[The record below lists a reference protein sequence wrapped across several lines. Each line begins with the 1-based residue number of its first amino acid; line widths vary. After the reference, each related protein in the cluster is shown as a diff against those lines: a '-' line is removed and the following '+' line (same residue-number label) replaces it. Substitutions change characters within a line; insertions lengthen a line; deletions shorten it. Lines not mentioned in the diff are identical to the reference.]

1 MSVRSLSVLA
11 GAASVLAL
19 GGCMSM
25 PSMRTAEAPA
35 ERVRPAQQARPAPL
49 EPVPAGRVAQ
59 APLPPPGEAG
69 ASPTDP
75 ALAQTGATGTGL
87 EAAAAALDRAPGDP
101 AAASASG
108 GASASEAAS
117 APAAPAVQ
125 VGRTD
130 LIGGWKLAS
139 GGESC
144 QLTMVM
150 TTWTGGYRAST
161 RGCSSPALKN
171 VSAWNLNGSQVT
183 LMDDSGATVARLY
196 PSSKSQFEGQT
207 GGGQAVSVS
216 R

>member
-25 PSMRTAEAPA
+25 MPSQRTAEAPA
-35 ERVRPAQQARPAPL
+35 ARVRPVPARPAPL
-49 EPVPAGRVAQ
+49 EPVPAGEVAQ
-59 APLPPPGEAG
+59 TPLPPPGEAH
-69 ASPTDP
+69 P
-75 ALAQTGATGTGL
+75 ALAQPGPAGTGL
-87 EAAAAALDRAPGDP
+87 EAATAALGEGP
-101 AAASASG
+101 AA
-108 GASASEAAS
+108 EP
-117 APAAPAVQ
+117 APAAVQ

-130 LIGGWKLAS
+130 LIGGWRLAS

-161 RGCSSPALKN
+161 RGCSSPTLKG
-171 VSAWNLNGSQVT
+171 VSAWNLNGGQVT

-196 PSSKSQFEGQT
+196 PSSKSEFQGQT
-207 GGGQAVSVS
+207 GSGESVSVS